1 MFSRTFITRP
11 ILATVCSVVIL
22 IVGAVI
28 IPSLPVDYY
37 PEIAPPAVTV
47 TAVYPGANAET
58 VETAV
63 TNILEQQINGLEGL
77 RSLGS
82 VSSGNGTSQLTV
94 NFEPDRD
101 LNVAAVDVQNRIAQV
116 QSQLPEDVVR
126 NGITVQKS
134 GDSGFI
140 QVLSVQSENGQY
152 DDIFISNYTDLFIR
166 DSLRRVQG
174 VSDVQIFGDRK
185 YAMRIWL
192 DPSQLANRGLTAQD
206 VVNAV
211 REQNVQVSAGQIGSQ
226 PSDPEQLYQLNVQ
239 ASGRLVEP
247 EEFADIILRA
257 DPSGSLTRIA
267 DVGRVELGAENYDT
281 FFRINGQPSVGIA
294 IIKQPDANA
303 LAVAAGV
310 RDTVAELRRNF
321 PPGLEVEIPYDA
333 TIFIEQSIQEV
344 IITLLQSVGL
354 VVVVL
359 FVFLQDWRVTLIPTI
374 TIPVALIGSFIFIR
388 LFGFSINTLTLFG
401 LTLAT
406 GLVVDDTIVVV
417 ENISRYVQDQGKKP
431 IEGAIIGMSEV
442 FAPVIATTLVLFGL
456 FVPVAFFPGTSGRIY
471 QQFAITIAVAV
482 GLSTFNA
489 ITLAPALS
497 ALLIRPKQGEM
508 VFFLRWFDQ
517 GIELIRRFFAAILS
531 LVVKLRILI
540 IASFIACLGLTYWLF
555 SAVPTGFVPDEDQ
568 GYLITF
574 IQGPPGVSLNYTNQ
588 VIDQATGILSEIP
601 EIENTVTIGGFSFTG
616 PSPGN
621 GLIFATL
628 KPWDQRPRPDQ
639 SAQAIVGQLFG
650 PFLGGISRSLVI
662 PILPPAIQGLGVAGG
677 FTMQVQDRG
686 VNDFG
691 LLEQTAQSFF
701 FASMA
706 PPQPGQPPLGIQLNP
721 PTFNSNSPQLQV
733 RVDRDTAQLLGIPI
747 TDVFSNLQT
756 LLGGTYVNNFDAFNR
771 SYRVYVQADQ
781 PFRSSPTDIPQFY
794 VRSQASGELIPLST
808 LVTIE
813 ETTGPN
819 IINHYNLFRSVELQ
833 GNPLPGFSSGQ
844 ALRAM
849 EGLAARLLPQNYGFE
864 WSGISQE
871 EIESGGQAPIIFGLG
886 LLFVFLVLAAQF
898 ESYVDPLIILLA
910 VPLAIMGAL
919 AAQLFRGLENDIFC
933 QVGLVMLIGLASKN
947 SILIVE
953 FANQLREQGLS
964 IRDAAVQAT
973 ETRFRAI
980 LMTALSTVLG
990 ILPLALAQGAGA
1002 GSRQSLGT
1010 AVVGGMLVST
1020 LLSLLVV
1027 PVLYMVIKGIQEWIV
1042 PRTPAE
1048 DPDLRD
1054 EFALAGDLPLLP
1066 KSDTDFLNQP
1076 PLLPKDLPK
1085 DLEDPEH
1092 DPPEDPGLG

>member
-1 MFSRTFITRP
+1 MFVSTFIRRP
-11 ILATVCSVVIL
+11 ILATVCSIIIVL
-22 IVGAVI
+22 IGAVT

-47 TAVYPGANAET
+47 TAVYSGASAEV
-58 VETAV
+58 VESGV
-63 TNILEQQINGLEGL
+63 TNILERQLNGLEGL
-77 RSLGS
+77 RSLSS
-82 VSSGNGTSQLTV
+82 VSSGNGTSQITV
-94 NFEPDRD
+94 NFAPDRNLD
-101 LNVAAVDVQNRIAQV
+101 VAAVDVQNRISQV
-116 QSQLPEDVVR
+116 QAQLPEEVIR
-126 NGITVQKS
+126 NGISVQKA

-140 QVLSVQSENGQY
+140 QVLSVQSENGEY
-152 DDIFISNYTDLFIR
+152 DDVFISNYADLFIR
-166 DSLRRVQG
+166 DALRQVRG
-174 VSDVQIFGDRK
+174 ISDVQIFGDRR

-192 DPSQLANRGLTAQD
+192 DPSQLANRGLTPQD

-211 REQNVQVSAGQIGSQ
+211 RQQNIQVPAGQIGSQ
-226 PSDPEQLYQLNVQ
+226 PSDPDQMYQLNVQ
-239 ASGRLVEP
+239 ASGRLAEP
-247 EEFADIILRA
+247 EDFADIILRA
-257 DPSGSLTRIA
+257 DPNGSITRVR

-281 FFRINGQPSVGIA
+281 FFRINGQAGVGIA

-303 LAVAAGV
+303 LAVAQGV
-310 RDTVAELRRNF
+310 REQVAELSRNF
-321 PPGLEVEIPYDA
+321 PPGLFVDIPFDA
-333 TIFIEQSIQEV
+333 TIFIDQSIREV
-344 IITLLQSVGL
+344 IITLLQAVGL

-374 TIPVALIGSFIFIR
+374 TIPVALIGTFIFIR
-388 LFGFSINTLTLFG
+388 LLGFSINTLTMFG

-417 ENISRYVQDQGKKP
+417 ENISRYIRDRRMNP
-431 IEGAIIGMSEV
+431 IEGATIGMSEV
-442 FAPVIATTLVLFGL
+442 FAPVIATTLVLLGL
-456 FVPVAFFPGTSGRIY
+456 FLPVAFFPGTSGRIY

-482 GLSTFNA
+482 ALSTFNA
-489 ITLAPALS
+489 VTLAPALS
-497 ALLIRPKQGEM
+497 ALLIRPKSDEM
-508 VFFLRWFDQ
+508 FFLLRWFDQ
-517 GIELIRRFFAAILS
+517 GVGAIQRLFATILGLII
-531 LVVKLRILI
+531 KLRILVL
-540 IASFIACLGLTYWLF
+540 AVFVVCLGVTYWLF
-555 SAVPTGFVPDEDQ
+555 TIVPTGFVPDEDQ

-574 IQGPPGVSLNYTNQ
+574 VQGPPGVSLNYTDG
-588 VIDQATGILSEIP
+588 VIEQATGILAGIP
-601 EIENTVTIGGFSFTG
+601 EVEDTVTIGGFSFTG

-621 GLIFATL
+621 GLIFAAL
-628 KPWDQRPRPDQ
+628 KPWSERPRPDQ

-721 PTFNSNSPQLQV
+721 PTFNANTPQLQV
-733 RVDRDTAQLLGIPI
+733 NVDRNTAQLLGIPI
-747 TDVFSNLQT
+747 TDVFSTLQI

-781 PFRSSPTDIPQFY
+781 DFRATPDDIQQFY
-794 VRSQASGELIPLST
+794 VRSQTSGELIPLT
-808 LVTIE
+808 NLVETQ
-813 ETTGPN
+813 ETTGPD

-833 GNPLPGFSSGQ
+833 GNPLPGVSSGQ
-844 ALRAM
+844 ALESM
-849 EGLAARLLPQNYGFE
+849 EGLAAQLLPQNYGFE
-864 WSGISQE
+864 WSGLSRE

-919 AAQLFRGLENDIFC
+919 GAQLLRGLENDIFC

-953 FANQLREQGLS
+953 FANELRLQGLTL
-964 IRDAAVQAT
+964 IQAALQAT

-980 LMTALSTVLG
+980 LMTALSTILG
-990 ILPLALAQGAGA
+990 IVPLTLAQGAGA

-1020 LLSLLVV
+1020 LLSLFIV
-1027 PVLYMVIKGIQEWIV
+1027 PVLYIVIKGIQDWIV
-1042 PRTPAE
+1042 PPPSSEEFE
-1048 DPDLRD
+1048 DLA
-1054 EFALAGDLPLLP
+1054 FAGDMALLP
-1066 KSDTDFLNQP
+1066 KSDTDFLHEP
-1076 PLLPKDLPK
+1076 PLLPSDLDSQPEK
-1085 DLEDPEH
+1085 GRNADFDPTI
-1092 DPPEDPGLG
+1092 